1 MKKFNIQLITG
12 LFVMLGIAAFA
23 YQAVTL
29 GEINVSDKGGYTLHA
44 KFNSISGLRVGS
56 VIEAAGVRVGTVT
69 GIKFDPDNYQAIIDL
84 RINNEVPVQQ
94 DAIASV
100 RTQGIIG
107 EKFIKI
113 SAGGF
118 PELLKDGDE
127 ITSTESAVSLE
138 ELVSKY
144 IFDSG
149 SDKKEKGKE

>member
-1 MKKFNIQLITG
+1 MKKLNVQLITG
-12 LFVMLGIAAFA
+12 LFVMLGIAAFT

-29 GEINVSDKGGYTLHA
+29 GGASLTENKGYTLIA
-44 KFNSISGLRVGS
+44 KFDSISGLRVGG
-56 VIEAAGVRVGTVT
+56 VVEAAGVRVGTIT
-69 GIKFDPDNYQAIIDL
+69 GIKFDPDNYKAIVSL
-84 RINNEVPVQQ
+84 RINDGVPVQQ

-127 ITSTESAVSLE
+127 ITEVESAVSLE

-144 IFDSG
+144 IFS
-149 SDKKEKGKE
+149 SSETKKE